1 MKQRVTNSSTY
12 GDGPQ
17 GTKVA
22 DIDREA
28 YILANL
34 EHENIVKLHE
44 VFYRDDSVVLILD
57 LVTGG
62 ELFARV
68 AECERLSEEEASNF
82 VEQILLGV
90 KHMHDLG
97 VVHLD
102 LKPEN
107 IMIED
112 LASRKIKI
120 IDFGLARVLHPNQTF
135 QDMAGTPEFCAPEI
149 VNYDPITFATDMWA
163 IGVITYI
170 LLTGISPFAGDS
182 QIETFQN
189 ILDCIVDYQ
198 REEIRDTT
206 DLAKDFIR
214 KLLMKNPRKR
224 FTVNECLMHAWI
236 KPCDTAQKDSRRDS
250 VIRRQNLNGLRN
262 FIAYPS
268 PPASPIDVAFTPTDN
283 NTHHFFDLAT
293 SADPESPVTSNGAE
307 GSSFNDPTVIEPL
320 KPVRQPSIKE
330 CPADPPVDPS
340 DSTNSITQCT
350 MSQRQPSDTKPY
362 QERHKPNDRISEP
375 CVNLSVQSENQSS
388 ARSPTVPPPKPV
400 VVEKSGWKASFGSS
414 LIGRLGAA
422 FAAATIHSTTQV
434 SSVIKAYTTST
445 TSHVETV
452 TSAREKAPASNIVN
466 ENSHEEHLSE
476 TVHRLSTNS
485 QASIVNSSGTQQF
498 LQQPIQDPRE
508 SKLPKTPA
516 RRGLQLGNV
525 SRAVLDFENSVSTS
539 TDSDDAAHNSAH
551 NQSSRISKPRQQK
564 SHSIAQSAE
573 KNIWNAHRHSKH
585 SSTQQQLR
593 QPVREH
599 VGRLQELFERRASGS
614 QTRPNGGPF
623 PHRASHS

>member
-1 MKQRVTNSSTY
+1 
-12 GDGPQ
+12 
-17 GTKVA
+17 
-22 DIDREA
+22 
-28 YILANL
+28 
-34 EHENIVKLHE
+34 
-44 VFYRDDSVVLILD
+44 
-57 LVTGG
+57 
-62 ELFARV
+62 
-68 AECERLSEEEASNF
+68 
-82 VEQILLGV
+82 
-90 KHMHDLG
+90 MHDLG

-206 DLAKDFIR
+206 DLAKDFIQ
-214 KLLMKNPRKR
+214 KLLVKNPRKR
-224 FTVNECLMHAWI
+224 STVSECLMHAWI

-283 NTHHFFDLAT
+283 NTHHFFEPVT
-293 SADPESPVTSNGAE
+293 SADPESQITSNGAE
-307 GSSFNDPTVIEPL
+307 RSSFNDHAVFEPL
-320 KPVRQPSIKE
+320 KPVKRPSIKE
-330 CPADPPVDPS
+330 GPVDPPMALG
-340 DSTNSITQCT
+340 DSTNNIV
-350 MSQRQPSDTKPY
+350 SQRQTSDTKPY
-362 QERHKPNDRISEP
+362 EERQKPRDRISEP
-375 CVNLSVQSENQSS
+375 CVNRPVQSENQSS
-388 ARSPTVPPPKPV
+388 ARCPIAPPPKPV

-434 SSVIKAYTTST
+434 SSVIKSYTSST
-445 TSHVETV
+445 TSHIETV
-452 TSAREKAPASNIVN
+452 TLAREKAPASNIVN

-485 QASIVNSSGTQQF
+485 QASSVNSSGTQPPMQK
-498 LQQPIQDPRE
+498 PIQDLRE
-508 SKLPKTPA
+508 SKLPKMPV

-525 SRAVLDFENSVSTS
+525 SRAVLDFENSLSTS

-551 NQSSRISKPRQQK
+551 NQNSRILKPRQQK

-573 KNIWNAHRHSKH
+573 KNIWNAHRYSKH
-585 SSTQQQLR
+585 SSTQQQSR
-593 QPVREH
+593 QPVREQ
-599 VGRLQELFERRASGS
+599 VGRLQELFERRASGP
-614 QTRPNGGPF
+614 QTRLNGGAF

>member
-12 GDGPQ
+12 GESPQ

-28 YILANL
+28 HILANL

-283 NTHHFFDLAT
+283 NTHHFFEHIT
-293 SADPESPVTSNGAE
+293 SADPEVQITSNGAE
-307 GSSFNDPTVIEPL
+307 EISSNDPTVFEPP
-320 KPVRQPSIKE
+320 KPARRPSIKG
-330 CPADPPVDPS
+330 CPADPLMAPC
-340 DSTNSITQCT
+340 DSTSTITQCT
-350 MSQRQPSDTKPY
+350 TSQRQTSDTKPY
-362 QERHKPNDRISEP
+362 QEHHKPIDRISEP
-375 CVNLSVQSENQSS
+375 CVNLPVQSENKSS
-388 ARSPTVPPPKPV
+388 ARSPTVHPPKPV
-400 VVEKSGWKASFGSS
+400 VAEKSGWKATFGSS

-434 SSVIKAYTTST
+434 SSVIKSYTHST
-445 TSHVETV
+445 ASHVQTV
-452 TSAREKAPASNIVN
+452 TSVRQNAPVSNIGS
-466 ENSHEEHLSE
+466 ENSHQEHLSG
-476 TVHRLSTNS
+476 TVHGLSTS
-485 QASIVNSSGTQQF
+485 SHASSANSSGTQQ
-498 LQQPIQDPRE
+498 LIQQPIQDPRE
-508 SKLPKTPA
+508 PKLPKTPV

-525 SRAVLDFENSVSTS
+525 SRAVLDLENSVSTS
-539 TDSDDAAHNSAH
+539 TDSDDAGAH
-551 NQSSRISKPRQQK
+551 NQDSRISKPRQQK
-564 SHSIAQSAE
+564 SHSLAQSAE
-573 KNIWNAHRHSKH
+573 KNIWNAHRYSKP
-585 SSTQQQLR
+585 SSTQQQSR

-599 VGRLQELFERRASGS
+599 VGRLQELFERRASGP
-614 QTRPNGGPF
+614 QTRLNGGTF